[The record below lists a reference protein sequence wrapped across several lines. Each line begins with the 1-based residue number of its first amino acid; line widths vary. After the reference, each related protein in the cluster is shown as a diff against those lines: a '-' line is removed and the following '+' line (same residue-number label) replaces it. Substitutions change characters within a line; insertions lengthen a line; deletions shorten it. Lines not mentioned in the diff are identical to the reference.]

1 MTGQRSSDLVV
12 HGATGFVGRRVARYL
27 AHRAPA
33 GTRVTLSGRDPAALE
48 AVRAGLGERA
58 AGWPLVVADSTDRA
72 AMDRLAASTRA
83 VASTVG
89 PYARY
94 GRELVLACAAAG
106 THYADL
112 SGEVLFVRDSI
123 AGASAAAAASGAR
136 IVHACG
142 YDAVP
147 SDLAVLLLHTEAA
160 GAGLT
165 DTVLVARAR
174 GGLSGG
180 TVDSLRAQLDAVR
193 ADPSLR
199 RVLADPYSLSPDPAG
214 EPVVGPQPDAF
225 GPRRDP
231 LLGEWSVP
239 SVMGPFDTRIVR
251 RSNALMGWA
260 YGRDFRYREVMTFG
274 RRPDGAAAAAA
285 VAGGMGGLLAAMRF
299 GPSRWV
305 LDRAL
310 PAPGAG
316 PSEAA
321 LRRGWFRSEVHSR
334 LGDGRRLRAVVAG
347 AGDPGYEATAVML
360 GECALALALDAHL
373 LPPRAGVLTPATA
386 FGTLLVER
394 LRAAGMRLEVGSGT

>member
-1 MTGQRSSDLVV
+1 M
-12 HGATGFVGRRVARYL
+12 
-27 AHRAPA
+27 
-33 GTRVTLSGRDPAALE
+33 
-48 AVRAGLGERA
+48 
-58 AGWPLVVADSTDRA
+58 
-72 AMDRLAASTRA
+72 
-83 VASTVG
+83 
-89 PYARY
+89 
-94 GRELVLACAAAG
+94 
-106 THYADL
+106 
-112 SGEVLFVRDSI
+112 RDSI

-274 RRPDGAAAAAA
+274 RRPDGAVAAAA

-321 LRRGWFRSEVHSR
+321 LR
-334 LGDGRRLRAVVAG
+334 
-347 AGDPGYEATAVML
+347 
-360 GECALALALDAHL
+360 
-373 LPPRAGVLTPATA
+373 
-386 FGTLLVER
+386 
-394 LRAAGMRLEVGSGT
+394 